1 MSLILLVEDH
11 PINRKLLR
19 DILQLQFQVVEA
31 ESAEKALDLLQRHN
45 PDLIMMDMQLPGMDG
60 LSLVRQLKTNPKQAA
75 IPIVAVSAHALPRD
89 IEQAKS
95 AGCLEYITK
104 PITEDPFTFLER
116 ITRILL
122 AGQQQS
128 GIRNQEPGIR
138 SQEST
143 DPT

>member
-95 AGCLEYITK
+95 ADAA
-104 PITEDPFTFLER
+104 P
-116 ITRILL
+116 
-122 AGQQQS
+122 
-128 GIRNQEPGIR
+128 
-138 SQEST
+138 
-143 DPT
+143 PT

>member
-1 MSLILLVEDH
+1 
-11 PINRKLLR
+11 
-19 DILQLQFQVVEA
+19 
-31 ESAEKALDLLQRHN
+31 
-45 PDLIMMDMQLPGMDG
+45 MMDMQLPGMDG

-143 DPT
+143 DPTLG